1 MSDRICDN
9 CGSEVEQGASFCRN
23 CGAKFSEPEVSP
35 LAKRC
40 YFCSKPLVGDD
51 AYYFK
56 CNYCGQ
62 YFCSDHRL
70 PENHLCRS
78 SPVRRVVPSGMTSSG
93 GYWSSTGRY
102 SSSSSA
108 RSGGGGFRLNIS
120 RPGRNLAIAIVA
132 GLVIGF
138 VLNFFAVKG
147 LLVPDSAGYVPLSYY
162 FVQWNYLVS
171 NYWIVPLFTSM
182 IVVLP
187 SYLGVVDVA
196 FNALAVIWID
206 GLFRGTYTAR
216 EYYGVFILTG
226 LAGNILSFFLYPLDT
241 ISFGASGGIFG
252 LIAGAVTVDYA
263 RNRRFN
269 QSLVIWFIFIFFI
282 STFTGSTGAVDIF
295 AHMGGAFVGLVAG
308 YVIGRRGRRSSNYG
322 WS

>member
-1 MSDRICDN
+1 MGARICEN
-9 CGSEVEQGASFCRN
+9 CGAEVEQGANFCRA
-23 CGAKFSEPEVSP
+23 CGAKFDEPQVSP
-35 LAKRC
+35 TAKRC

-62 YFCSDHRL
+62 YFCADHRL

-78 SPVRRVVPSGMTSSG
+78 SPVRRVVPSGMSSSSGYWTSS
-93 GYWSSTGRY
+93 GRY

-108 RSGGGGFRLNIS
+108 RSGSERGFLNIS
-120 RPGRNLAIAIVA
+120 RAGRNLAILIVA
-132 GLVIGF
+132 GFLIGL
-138 VLNFFAVKG
+138 VLNYVNITGFFIPSYNYAPV
-147 LLVPDSAGYVPLSYY
+147 SYY
-162 FVQWNYLVS
+162 LVQWNYLV
-171 NYWIVPLFTSM
+171 YKGWVVPLFSSM

-187 SYLGVVDVA
+187 GYPGLVDVA
-196 FNALAVIWID
+196 FNALAVVWID
-206 GLFRGTYTAR
+206 GLFRATYTAR
-216 EYYGVFILTG
+216 QYYSIFVITG
-226 LAGNILSFFLYPLDT
+226 LAGNLLSLLYGANT

-269 QSLVIWFIFIFFI
+269 QQLVIWFVFIFFL
-282 STFTGSTGAVDIF
+282 STITGGVDIF
-295 AHMGGAFVGLVAG
+295 AHLGGALVGLVLG
-308 YVIGRRGRRSSNYG
+308 YFVGRGGRRTYS

>member
-1 MSDRICDN
+1 M
-9 CGSEVEQGASFCRN
+9 
-23 CGAKFSEPEVSP
+23 
-35 LAKRC
+35 KRC

-62 YFCSDHRL
+62 YFCSEHRL

-93 GYWSSTGRY
+93 GYWSSSARYGR
-102 SSSSSA
+102 STSSA
-108 RSGGGGFRLNIS
+108 SQGGGFRLNIS
-120 RPGRNLAIAIVA
+120 RPGRNLAIAIVL
-132 GLVIGF
+132 GFVIGAITSLF
-138 VLNFFAVKG
+138 SINYAPSAPYFPPGG
-147 LLVPDSAGYVPLSYY
+147 LTPLSY
-162 FVQWNYLVS
+162 FLVQFNLIV
-171 NYWIVPLFTSM
+171 NTGWIVPIFTSM

-187 SYLGVVDVA
+187 GLPGLVDVA
-196 FNALAVIWID
+196 FNAIAVIWID

-216 EYYGVFILTG
+216 EYYGIFILTG
-226 LAGNILSFFLYPLDT
+226 VAGNLLSFLLYPPYT
-241 ISFGASGGIFG
+241 VSFGASGGIFG

-269 QSLVIWFIFIFFI
+269 QSLVIWFVFIFFI
-282 STFTGSTGAVDIF
+282 STFSGGVEAVDVF
-295 AHMGGAFVGLVAG
+295 AHLGGALVGLVAG
-308 YVIGRRGRRSSNYG
+308 YYVGRRGGSVSNRG